1 MIFSRFTII
10 TMSKKRRASDDLFL
24 SSIDHLSAEDVRRLF
39 NNNENDLLNRYCS
52 FCNNP
57 FKIGTSIKT
66 TSTLRTHLKTKHSQ
80 EVLKKYPKPMLAIPT
95 LDKPTNNK
103 IPKFFD
109 PVQLPQQKY
118 DRACLMR
125 FIADAESYS
134 SLKSKGIF
142 IFFKIIS
149 F

>member
-1 MIFSRFTII
+1 
-10 TMSKKRRASDDLFL
+10 MSNKRRSSDEFFHSSINHVSAENVRLLFTSKDDDL
-24 SSIDHLSAEDVRRLF
+24 V
-39 NNNENDLLNRYCS
+39 NRYCS

-57 FKIGTSIKT
+57 FKIGSSIKT

-80 EVLKKYPKPMLAIPT
+80 EVLKKYPKPMDIPI
-95 LDKPTNNK
+95 LDKPINNK
-103 IPKFFD
+103 IPKLFD
-109 PVQLPQQKY
+109 PVHSSQQKY

-142 IFFKIIS
+142 SSNNFFSKLRLIC
-149 F
+149 